1 MTKFYIIL
9 CHIIQNMKKE
19 DLIAIL
25 SDWNFWGKE
34 LEVGI
39 PRKIYTKKIDEIL
52 FSETNK
58 IISIFGVRRARKS
71 LY

>member
-39 PRKIYTKKIDEIL
+39 PRKIYKKKLMKFYFQKQTKLSRYLEL
-52 FSETNK
+52 EEQER
-58 IISIFGVRRARKS
+58 V